1 MLRLHDTALGKVRE
15 VELRRPGAVSMYVC
29 GPTVDFEPHLGH
41 GRFALVYDVLRRYLE
56 WLGLEVQYVCNITD
70 IDDKIIAR
78 AYAQDRRP
86 ADVVAEYEKAWY
98 DAMDR
103 LGVRRPSA
111 DPHAT
116 DYIELMIELI
126 ETLEGKGLAYR
137 TSDGVY
143 LDTAHVEGYGLLAR
157 QPLDSLRAG
166 ARVEVDDE
174 KRSPFDFALWKLAKA
189 GEPSWPSRW
198 GEGRPGWHTECVA
211 MSLDLLGDDF
221 DIHGGGNDLIFP
233 HHENERAQAVAAGH
247 TFARHWVHNGWVVDD
262 HGEKMSKSLGNTV
275 ALSDLRD
282 GRAYR
287 LLVLRAHYRSPIK
300 VGPATLADAEAALE
314 RLDSFGRRFAPTVAP
329 APAALDS
336 FREFMDDDLNTPRAV
351 ALLFD
356 LVGEANQSGSQPAA
370 SAALAIADVLGLAIN
385 RGVDEAPS
393 EVMALVEER
402 TRLRAAGDFAG
413 ADRRREQIRLLGWVV
428 EDGPEGST
436 VHRPI

>member
-1 MLRLHDTALGKVRE
+1 
-15 VELRRPGAVSMYVC
+15 MYVC
-29 GPTVDFEPHLGH
+29 GPTVDFVPHLGH
-41 GRFALVYDVLRRYLE
+41 GRFALVYDILRRYME
-56 WLGLEVQYVCNITD
+56 WLGLDVLYVSNITD

-78 AYAQDRRP
+78 AHAQGRRP
-86 ADVVAEYEKAWY
+86 ADVVAEYETAWY
-98 DAMDR
+98 EAMDR
-103 LGVRRPSA
+103 LDVRRPSA

-116 DYIELMIELI
+116 AYIDQMIELI

-157 QPLDSLRAG
+157 QPLESLRAG

-174 KRSPFDFALWKLAKA
+174 KLSPFDFALWKLAKP

-198 GEGRPGWHTECVA
+198 GEGRPGWHTECVV

-233 HHENERAQAVAAGH
+233 HHENERAQAVAAGR

-314 RLDSFGRRFAPTVAP
+314 RLDSFGRRFAPTEEP
-329 APAALDS
+329 AQAAMQS
-336 FREFMDDDLNTPRAV
+336 FRDFMDDDLNTPRAV

-356 LVGEANQSGSQPAA
+356 QVAEANQSGSQPAA
-370 SAALAIADVLGLAIN
+370 AAALEIAAVLGLALD
-385 RGVDEAPS
+385 RGGDEVPP
-393 EVMALVEER
+393 EVTALVEER
-402 TRLRAAGDFAG
+402 TRLRDQRDFAG
-413 ADRRREQIRLLGWVV
+413 ADRLREQIRQLGWIV
-428 EDGPEGST
+428 EDGPDGPS
-436 VHRPI
+436 VHRPT

>member
-1 MLRLHDTALGKVRE
+1 
-15 VELRRPGAVSMYVC
+15 MYVC

-41 GRFALVYDVLRRYLE
+41 GRFALVYDILRRYLE
-56 WLGLEVQYVCNITD
+56 WLGHDVLYVINITD

-78 AYAQDRRP
+78 GHAQGRSP
-86 ADVVAEYEKAWY
+86 AEVVAEYETAWY

-103 LGVRRPSA
+103 LDVRRPSA

-116 DYIELMIELI
+116 AYIDQMIELI
-126 ETLEGKGLAYR
+126 ETLQGKGLAYR

-157 QPLDSLRAG
+157 QPLESLRAG

-174 KRSPFDFALWKLAKA
+174 KLSPFDFALWKLAKL

-198 GEGRPGWHTECVA
+198 GAGRPGWHTECVV

-233 HHENERAQAVAAGH
+233 HHENERAQAVAAGR

-262 HGEKMSKSLGNTV
+262 NGEKMSKSLGNTV
-275 ALSDLRD
+275 ALADLRD

-300 VGPATLADAEAALE
+300 VGPATLADAESALE
-314 RLDSFGRRFAPTVAP
+314 RLDSFGRRFAPTAEP
-329 APAALDS
+329 DPAAIQS
-336 FREFMDDDLNTPRAV
+336 FQEFMDDDLNTPRAV
-351 ALLFD
+351 ALMFD
-356 LVGEANQSGSQPAA
+356 LVAEANQSGSQPAA
-370 SAALAIADVLGLAIN
+370 AAALKIAEVLGLAID
-385 RGVDEAPS
+385 RGGDEVPS
-393 EVMALVEER
+393 EVTALVEER
-402 TRLRAAGDFAG
+402 TRLRAARDFAG
-413 ADRRREQIRLLGWVV
+413 ADRLREQISQLGWIV
-428 EDGPEGST
+428 EDGPDGSS